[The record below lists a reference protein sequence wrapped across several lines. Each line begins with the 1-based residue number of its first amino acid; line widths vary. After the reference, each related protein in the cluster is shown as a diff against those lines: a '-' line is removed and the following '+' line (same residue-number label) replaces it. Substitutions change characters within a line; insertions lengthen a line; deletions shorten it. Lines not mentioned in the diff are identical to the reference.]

1 MNDSDS
7 FGQWLKSARRARDLT
22 REALAE
28 LVSCAAPTLAKIEQG
43 SRRPSRELAMLLLE
57 GLQVPPDERAQVLR
71 LARLPRTMQQ
81 AADSAGAPHSAQGA
95 PLGTALRTSALPAVP
110 TPLIG
115 RVAEQAE
122 VLRRLGDP
130 ACRLLTLVGPGG
142 IGKTRLALQVAAAA
156 HFADG
161 VAWVELAALG
171 AAMHVAQAIAAA
183 VGCALAGS
191 DAPEAQLLAW
201 LRERRQLIVLD
212 NLEHLLDA
220 APLIAAILRRAP
232 SVRLLATSRERL
244 RIQGEWVI
252 EVHGLVFPDD
262 RDRRPETRDKQ
273 TVTAPSSGLQSP
285 VSSLSSSDLE
295 RYDAVLLFLTRARQV
310 SGDFAL
316 TPANRQAVARI
327 CRLLNGMPLGI
338 ELAAAWTR
346 TLSCEEIADE
356 IARGLDFLAL
366 ADRDSPPRH
375 HSMRA
380 VFDHSWQLLSDRER
394 RVLAALSVFRGGFTR
409 DAVAAV
415 MISEHDDPQLKTE
428 NPGLPLDQLGN
439 RRVEGS
445 ELLSLLAALVD
456 KSLIRAT
463 RDAAGVSRYTM
474 HELIRQYA
482 AERLGADASMQQRVA
497 ALHGRYYAALLQGRL
512 PDLFSAGHAAAFV
525 ELEPELDNLRQAWAW
540 AVGQRDTA
548 ALSMMGQALQSIYED
563 RGWLQEGELLF
574 GHAAQA
580 LRAAIGDADGAARDT
595 RRTLGHVFGRYGY
608 FLSRRGQFRMAR
620 NLLQESLTL
629 LRDGEWSLALA
640 DTLMNLGLIAYQQGE
655 YSAASGWL
663 QESIT
668 ITGAL
673 HEQFYQVLGLTF
685 QGMVALAQGEYAE
698 AQARLEQALAIVR
711 VNGQPRGLA
720 MALSFLGR
728 TALMQGRLD
737 EAQALLRESVAV
749 SVSAHDRWAMG
760 YALHHLGLLALTQ
773 GEVAEA
779 HFLQHEAAE
788 IFAALGERHAHG
800 LALASLGDAALALGD
815 EAAARRAFAD
825 ALRLAVEAQILPVGG
840 HALLA
845 VARLY
850 LHDDRLMDACT
861 LLVVVGQ
868 HPAVDHA
875 VRSRAEE
882 LRAEIVAKLPVS
894 VRSAAE
900 DSARADALGQ
910 LMAQVY
916 ASTHEQH

>member
-28 LVSCAAPTLAKIEQG
+28 LVSCAPPTLAKIEQG
-43 SRRPSRELAMLLLE
+43 SRRPSRELATLLLE
-57 GLQVPPDERAQVLR
+57 ALQVPPDERAQVLQ
-71 LARLPRTMQQ
+71 LARLSLSKPRATQQ
-81 AADSAGAPHSAQGA
+81 AADSASALSGAPEA
-95 PLGTALRTSALPAVP
+95 PPATALPASALPAAP

-115 RVAEQAE
+115 RAAEQAE
-122 VLRRLGDP
+122 ALRRLGDP

-161 VAWVELAALG
+161 VAWVELAALST
-171 AAMHVAQAIAAA
+171 AMQVAQAIAAA
-183 VGCALAGS
+183 VGCALAGP

-201 LRERRQLIVLD
+201 LRERQQLIVLD

-220 APLIAAILRRAP
+220 TPLIAAILRHAP
-232 SVRLLATSRERL
+232 GITLLVTSRERL

-252 EVHGLVFPDD
+252 EVHGLAFPDD
-262 RDRRPETRDKQ
+262 RDGRPETRDKQ

-327 CRLLNGMPLGI
+327 CRLLDGMPLGI

-375 HSMRA
+375 HSMHA
-380 VFDHSWQLLSDRER
+380 VFDHSWQLLSDQER
-394 RVLAALSVFRGGFTR
+394 RALAALSVFRGGFTR

-415 MISEHDDPQLKTE
+415 MTSEHDDPQLKTQ
-428 NPGLPLDQLGN
+428 N
-439 RRVEGS
+439 S
-445 ELLSLLAALVD
+445 KLLTLLAALVD
-456 KSLIRAT
+456 KSLVRAT

-482 AERLGADASMQQRVA
+482 AERLGADASTQQRVA
-497 ALHGRYYAALLQGRL
+497 ALHGRYYAALLHQRL
-512 PDLFSAGHAAAFV
+512 PDLFSAGYAAAFV

-540 AVGQRDTA
+540 AVGQCNTT

-574 GHAAQA
+574 GQAAQA
-580 LRAAIGDADGAARDT
+580 LRAAIEDAGGAARDT

-608 FLSRRGQFRMAR
+608 FLSRRGQLSMAWD
-620 NLLQESLTL
+620 LLQESLAL
-629 LRDGEWSLALA
+629 LQDGEWSLALA
-640 DTLMNLGLIAYQQGE
+640 DTLMNLGFIAYQQGE
-655 YSAASGWL
+655 YTTASGWL
-663 QESIT
+663 HESTT
-668 ITGAL
+668 IAGAL

-698 AQARLEQALAIVR
+698 ARARLEQALAIVR
-711 VNGQPRGLA
+711 VNGQPRGLT

-728 TALMQGRLD
+728 TAFMQGRLD
-737 EAQALLRESVAV
+737 EAQALLRESVTV
-749 SVSAHDRWAMG
+749 SASAHDRWGMG
-760 YALHHLGLLALTQ
+760 NALHHLGLLALAQ
-773 GEVAEA
+773 GEVTEA

-788 IFAALGERHAHG
+788 IFAALGEPHAYG

-815 EAAARRAFAD
+815 AAAARRAFAD

-840 HALLA
+840 HALLG

-850 LHDDRLMDACT
+850 LRDERLMDAYT
-861 LLVVVGQ
+861 LLVVICQ
-868 HPAVDHA
+868 HPAVEHA
-875 VRSRAEE
+875 VRARAEE
-882 LRAEIVAKLPVS
+882 LRAGLAAQLPLPS
-894 VRSAAE
+894 RSAAE
-900 DSARADALGQ
+900 NRARTDSLER
-910 LMAQVY
+910 LMAQVHVY
-916 ASTHEQH
+916 MIA